1 MSVVSESDPSPEVAP
16 QGILLEMRE
25 IVKTFP
31 GVMALDHARLT
42 VAKGEVHAIV
52 GQNGAGKSTLMK
64 ILNGA
69 YRKDGG
75 TIVFKGN
82 QVDFSTPHQAQVGGI
97 STIYQEINLVPFRSV
112 AENIFMGR
120 EPRRFGLIDWP
131 RMNRESREIL
141 AKFGIHLDVKQPL
154 LNLNVAL
161 QQMVAIAR
169 AVSFG
174 SELVV
179 MDEPTSSLDER
190 EVETL
195 FEAIRRLKASGVSVI
210 YISHRLDELHEVG
223 DNITIM
229 RDGKTIEETS
239 LADISKLDIVARMLG
254 KNIGDLTTEGTTG
267 FSERKTDIELEPFYV
282 AQHIESSPVLAD
294 ASISLK
300 RGEILGLSG
309 LLGSGRT
316 ELARILFGADKPEK
330 GSLSIDGSPSP
341 IASPRDAIREGIGY
355 CSEDRKA
362 EGIIPDMSVRENLTL
377 AALPTLTKHG
387 IIDPTEQQ
395 QIVDRF
401 VKLLSIKTSDVEQP
415 ISQLSGGNQQK
426 VLLARWLCLSPRLLL
441 LDEPTR
447 GIDVGAKAEI
457 HKLIE
462 SLADEGMSVLMITSE
477 IEEIVEGSNRVT
489 VLRDGRTVAE
499 FDRAQISQDAIISA
513 MAGGSD
519 PMPETVKV

>member
-1 MSVVSESDPSPEVAP
+1 MPESSQAAARQDV
-16 QGILLEMRE
+16 LLEMRD
-25 IVKTFP
+25 IVKVFP
-31 GVMALDHARLT
+31 GVVALDHVHLT
-42 VAKGEVHAIV
+42 VMRGEVHVIV

-69 YRKDGG
+69 YRKDSGAIIFDG
-75 TIVFKGN
+75 Q
-82 QVDFSTPHQAQVGGI
+82 QVEFATPHQAQVGGI
-97 STIYQEINLVPFRSV
+97 STIYQEINLVPYRSI

-120 EPRRFGLIDWP
+120 EPRRFGFIDWP
-131 RMNRESREIL
+131 RMNRESREIM
-141 AKFGIHLDVKQPL
+141 ARYGVHIDVKRPL
-154 LNLNVAL
+154 IELSVAL

-174 SELVV
+174 SKLVI

-195 FEAIRRLKASGVSVI
+195 FDAIRQLKASGVSVI

-229 RDGKTIEETS
+229 RDGQTIEETA
-239 LADISKLDIVARMLG
+239 LASVTKMEIVAKMLG
-254 KNIGDLTTEGTTG
+254 KNIGELQSGTTG
-267 FSERKTDIELEPFYV
+267 FSERKTDIEVEPFYRLEHV
-282 AQHIESSPVLAD
+282 AAEPALHDV
-294 ASISLK
+294 SLELR

-316 ELARILFGADKPEK
+316 ELARVLFGADTPDK
-330 GSLSIDGSPSP
+330 GAVTLDDAPSR
-341 IASPRDAIREGIGY
+341 ISSPRDAIKEGIGY

-362 EGIIPDMSVRENLTL
+362 EGIVPSMSVRENLTL
-377 AALPTLTKHG
+377 AALPMLAKNG
-387 IIDPTEQQ
+387 IIDPAEQQ
-395 QIVDRF
+395 EIVDRF

-426 VLLARWLCLSPRLLL
+426 VLLARWLCLNPRLLL

-457 HKLIE
+457 HHLIE
-462 SLADEGMSVLMITSE
+462 TLAADGMSVLMITSE
-477 IEEIVEGSNRVT
+477 IEEIVEGSNRVS
-489 VLRDGRTVAE
+489 VLRDGRTVAN
-499 FDRAQISQDAIISA
+499 FDRAEINQDAIIA
-513 MAGGSD
+513 VMAEGHD
-519 PMPETVKV
+519 VMPEAAGV

>member
-1 MSVVSESDPSPEVAP
+1 VSERSQP
-16 QGILLEMRE
+16 QLGGTDVLLEMRD
-25 IVKTFP
+25 IVKVFP
-31 GVMALDHARLT
+31 GVVALDHARLT

-64 ILNGA
+64 VLNGA
-69 YRKDGG
+69 YRKDEG
-75 TIVFKGN
+75 TIVFDGK
-82 QVDFSTPHQAQVGGI
+82 QVDYATPHQAQVGGI

-131 RMNRESREIL
+131 RMNREAREIL
-141 AKFGIHLDVKQPL
+141 ARFDIRLDVKQPL

-174 SELVV
+174 ARLVV

-190 EVETL
+190 EVATL
-195 FEAIRRLKASGVSVI
+195 FEAIRQLKASGVSVI
-210 YISHRLDELHEVG
+210 YISHRLDELHQVG

-229 RDGKTIEETS
+229 RDGQTIEETS
-239 LADISKLDIVARMLG
+239 LSSISKLEIVAKMLG
-254 KNIGDLTTEGTTG
+254 KNIGELRREGTTG
-267 FSERKTDIELEPFYV
+267 FSEQKSDIETAPFYV
-282 AQHIESSPVLAD
+282 ASHVEADPVLHD
-294 ASISLK
+294 VSIELRK
-300 RGEILGLSG
+300 GEILGLSG

-316 ELARILFGADKPEK
+316 ELARVLFGADKPDR
-330 GSLSIDGSPSP
+330 GSLSLDGVPSP
-341 IASPRDAIREGIGY
+341 IASPGDAIRQGIGY

-362 EGIIPDMSVRENLTL
+362 EGIVPEMSVRENLTL
-377 AALPTLTKHG
+377 AALPTLTKNG
-387 IIDPTEQQ
+387 IIDPQEQQ
-395 QIVDRF
+395 RIVDRF
-401 VKLLSIKTSDVEQP
+401 VQLLSIKTSDVEQP

-426 VLLARWLCLSPRLLL
+426 VLLARWLCLNPRLLL

-457 HKLIE
+457 HHLIE

-489 VLRDGRTVAE
+489 VLRDGRTVAD

-513 MAGGSD
+513 MAEGPSPLPD
-519 PMPETVKV
+519 TVEV